1 MIKTVI
7 QETKDYILILLSEDL
22 REHYSSNYAI
32 VNKEHGVIE
41 AVIGCLSIG
50 IENLNVMQKELDEV
64 IKRYRPKPYSVN

>member
-32 VNKEHGVIE
+32 VNKEYGVIE

-50 IENLNVMQKELDEV
+50 IENLNVMQKELDDV
-64 IKRYRPKPYSVN
+64 IKRYRPKPSLVN